1 MTKATEDG
9 VISDDE
15 AKKINDS
22 LKDFQNLMSKL
33 EKYEKDKEKSSQM
46 QTFAHFFCSIY
57 TSWRNNSPIF
67 IVTLQQLS
75 KQQL

>member
-1 MTKATEDG
+1 MPAEGKKNYD
-9 VISDDE
+9 VIPPLTSHF
-15 AKKINDS
+15 AKKRS
-22 LKDFQNLMSKL
+22 LTNRLLTQI
-33 EKYEKDKEKSSQM
+33 QM